1 MISQHKAANAM
12 VSSNIRRLARQG
24 HLDRC
29 RPPWDERRELPFS
42 DAEKRLVDLRQVRN
56 RRLLG
61 TKGSLEWHFVLA
73 THICRVHIALD
84 DIEDRDVACRLA
96 GRRGDHAVL
105 WLE

>member
-1 MISQHKAANAM
+1 M
-12 VSSNIRRLARQG
+12 
-24 HLDRC
+24 
-29 RPPWDERRELPFS
+29 
-42 DAEKRLVDLRQVRN
+42 
-56 RRLLG
+56 
-61 TKGSLEWHFVLA
+61 LA